1 MGNMTLVKRSGFT
14 LGIFAGVYYQPVR
27 YVRRCARVH
36 AACVC
41 VRALEEARVGA
52 MRVSVLF
59 ESLVIVLMGGE
70 KTM

>member
-1 MGNMTLVKRSGFT
+1 MYTTNLYGMCGGT
-14 LGIFAGVYYQPVR
+14 
-27 YVRRCARVH
+27 H
-36 AACVC
+36 ACMQCVC
-41 VRALEEARVGA
+41 VLEDARVGA